1 MSKKNLHSFAMG
13 AVLAV
18 SVCSC
23 VQYTRAQDLRVT
35 IPMRSELTPVQ
46 RLNRQGVESIRKQQY
61 EKAEALFNKAYLY
74 DPADAFTLNNLG
86 YVAELEGQLDNALKF
101 YRLASEQGGDALI
114 DRSNARQLEGRP
126 VREALVTLKDVPM
139 RVNRMNIDAMSLLAQ
154 NQNEEAD
161 TLLQQTLKLDPHNP
175 FTLNNLAVAEELTGD
190 YESALRYYD
199 AAAAVG
205 SSEPIVVTLKNSL
218 RGKPVS
224 ATAAQSA
231 AELRARLQKMDN
243 SVERAGMLTMRG
255 VSAANRNDWAT
266 ARKDFMEA
274 YALDPNNAFT
284 LNNRG
289 YVAERDGDLETAQFY
304 YGESRKAQEA
314 NEKIG
319 LATQSA
325 AEGQHLAVVA
335 AASDEQ
341 VGGELSAY
349 QEARRRANR
358 PIELKHRDNAPVGG
372 QQAPSAEP
380 APSSTPPPP
389 SQPHS

>member
-1 MSKKNLHSFAMG
+1 
-13 AVLAV
+13 
-18 SVCSC
+18 
-23 VQYTRAQDLRVT
+23 
-35 IPMRSELTPVQ
+35 MRSELTPVQ